1 MPAVWGHVSNYI
13 LPVYVAQRERIYST
27 VCQFL
32 WKAQSTDNLRNSLEK
47 KPDPQK
53 KKVVCFFLDID

>member
-1 MPAVWGHVSNYI
+1 MPDVWGDVSSYT
-13 LPVYVAQRERIYST
+13 LPVYVAQRERIHST
-27 VCQFL
+27 LRQFL

-53 KKVVCFFLDID
+53 KS